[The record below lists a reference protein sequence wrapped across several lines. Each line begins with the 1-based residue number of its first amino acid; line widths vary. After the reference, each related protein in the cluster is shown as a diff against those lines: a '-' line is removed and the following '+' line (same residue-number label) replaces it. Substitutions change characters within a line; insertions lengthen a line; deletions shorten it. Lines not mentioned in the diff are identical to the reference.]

1 MTDKKI
7 NSLKIE
13 RVLKTNA
20 MINYFA
26 KKRKK
31 FIKILDIKI
40 IIIIK
45 INICIYIYL
54 NFETILAFE
63 SRLY

>member
-7 NSLKIE
+7 NSLKIK

-40 IIIIK
+40 IIK

>member
-1 MTDKKI
+1 
-7 NSLKIE
+7 
-13 RVLKTNA
+13 
-20 MINYFA
+20 MINYLA

-31 FIKILDIKI
+31 IIKIDIK
-40 IIIIK
+40 IIIK
-45 INICIYIYL
+45 INIYTIYVSIYL